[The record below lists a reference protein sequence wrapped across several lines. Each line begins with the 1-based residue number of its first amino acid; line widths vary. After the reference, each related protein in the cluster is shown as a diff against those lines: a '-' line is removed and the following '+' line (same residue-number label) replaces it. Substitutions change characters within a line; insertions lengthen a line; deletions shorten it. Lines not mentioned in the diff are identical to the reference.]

1 MQQPL
6 FPQGFVMAEAMKSSA
21 AGNGGGLTSK
31 EMDREIERLKNDMA
45 QMSQHMSKLLSATGS
60 QAARKARSQVNRA
73 RKSVDGVL
81 SEASDMG
88 TEAADAMREV
98 RDTLAEAVEESV
110 QNRPFTTLAM
120 AIAAGFVIGA
130 IWRR

>member
-1 MQQPL
+1 
-6 FPQGFVMAEAMKSSA
+6 MAEAQRSTA
-21 AGNGGGLTSK
+21 AGNGGNITSK
-31 EMDREIERLKNDMA
+31 EMDREIERLKTDMA
-45 QMSQHMSKLLSATGS
+45 QISQHVSKLLNATGS
-60 QAARKARSQVNRA
+60 HAARTARYQAARA

-81 SEASDMG
+81 SEANEIG

-98 RDTLAEAVEESV
+98 RDTLADAVEESV

-120 AIAAGFVIGA
+120 ALGVGFVIGA

>member
-1 MQQPL
+1 
-6 FPQGFVMAEAMKSSA
+6 MAEAAKSSA
-21 AGNGGGLTSK
+21 TGNGGGLTSK
-31 EMDREIERLKNDMA
+31 EMDREIERLKSDMA
-45 QMSQHMSKLLSATGS
+45 QMSQHMTKLLSATGS
-60 QAARKARSQVNRA
+60 QAARKARHQVNRA
-73 RKSVDGVL
+73 RKSVDGVI
-81 SEASDMG
+81 SEATDMG

>member
-1 MQQPL
+1 
-6 FPQGFVMAEAMKSSA
+6 MAEAQRSTA
-21 AGNGGGLTSK
+21 AGNGGNLTSK
-31 EMDREIERLKNDMA
+31 EMDREIERLKTDMA
-45 QMSQHMSKLLSATGS
+45 QISQHVSKLLNATGS
-60 QAARKARSQVNRA
+60 HAVRNARYQAARA

-81 SEASDMG
+81 SDASEIG

-98 RDTLAEAVEESV
+98 RDTLADAVEESV

-120 AIAAGFVIGA
+120 ALGAGFVIGA

>member
-1 MQQPL
+1 
-6 FPQGFVMAEAMKSSA
+6 MAEAMKA
-21 AGNGGGLTSK
+21 TGNGGGLTSK

-73 RKSVDGVL
+73 RRSVDGVL
-81 SEASDMG
+81 SEASDMSS
-88 TEAADAMREV
+88 EAADAMREV

-120 AIAAGFVIGA
+120 AIAAGFVVGA